1 MRQRENE
8 GEDGGEV
15 PLGREIFTEARSLF
29 CIVQKL
35 RDGRGGFSQQ
45 EEGKDEDDTEADNVT
60 TSIREHLKI
69 EMNCINCLRKTASP
83 LIMRSYV
90 CLKEAT
96 NPQSFPGVFPTL
108 CPN

>member
-15 PLGREIFTEARSLF
+15 PLGRAIFTEARSLF

-35 RDGRGGFSQQ
+35 RDGRGGVSQQ

-60 TSIREHLKI
+60 TSIREHLTT
-69 EMNCINCLRKTASP
+69 ELNCISCLRKNASP
-83 LIMRSYV
+83 LIVYSYV
-90 CLKEAT
+90 CL
-96 NPQSFPGVFPTL
+96 
-108 CPN
+108 